1 MAALISSSRLLSPRL
16 QKEDGEG
23 REGYYQVLSIVVI
36 SGAVLTL
43 ARNLIFKRKT
53 PFHLWNWLL
62 YSAAFVAPIN
72 RIQVSKAGTTL
83 IAFRADV
90 STYFA
95 PGELT

>member
-53 PFHLWNWLL
+53 PFHAKLVLSSKT
-62 YSAAFVAPIN
+62 SAN
-72 RIQVSKAGTTL
+72 RMLCHHPG
-83 IAFRADV
+83 RAC
-90 STYFA
+90 
-95 PGELT
+95 